1 MYYIKL
7 HYIALYYIALHGNGE
22 KEGIIIVAGDIFPG
36 CSNGFLNGDLSP
48 MHLEE
53 EGYDV
58 SLAPTKALY
67 VAMFHA
73 Q

>member
-1 MYYIKL
+1 MNINPDESKL
-7 HYIALYYIALHGNGE
+7 FAG
-22 KEGIIIVAGDIFPG
+22 EGIEAGDIFPG

>member
-1 MYYIKL
+1 MNINPDESKPF
-7 HYIALYYIALHGNGE
+7 AGE
-22 KEGIIIVAGDIFPG
+22 EIEAGDIFPG

-48 MHLEE
+48 VHLEE
-53 EGYDV
+53 EVYDV
-58 SLAPTKALY
+58 LLAPTKALY